1 MARAPKYTRYA
12 APIHF
17 TAKNRRYDETS
28 SAPIPVADNAKYN
41 VFAVNIARIT
51 ATGLLHATGRPLLA
65 GWFFHDLA
73 GWLMMPLA
81 LLLLGGAGWG
91 AASFPRVDRSRF
103 FDQDQIIGG
112 WLDQAPQRA
121 LLLQPDGAPTARGH
135 AILAHTPAGRFGE
148 PDDLVAT
155 AVWLSGPG
163 AAFVTGVVVP
173 VDGGFDA
180 FSGV

>member
-1 MARAPKYTRYA
+1 MRLGFAGLGWAARGFHVPALREVLDLNLLGTLLPCQVFGAAMARRGEGAILNISSMAARRALTRVVAYGA
-12 APIHF
+12 AKAAVDSL
-17 TAKNRRYDETS
+17 TRWLAVELARR
-28 SAPIPVADNAKYN
+28 
-41 VFAVNIARIT
+41 
-51 ATGLLHATGRPLLA
+51 H
-65 GWFFHDLA
+65 
-73 GWLMMPLA
+73 
-81 LLLLGGAGWG
+81 GAGL
-91 AASFPRVDRSRF
+91 RVNAIAPGF
-103 FDQDQIIGG
+103 FLGDQN
-112 WLDQAPQRA
+112 RA